1 MKRVAI
7 VSATRAE
14 YGILTPLIKRIS
26 DADDLDLDLIVTGSH
41 LSEKYGMTVS
51 FIEKDGFDIAHRIP
65 ILDDGNEP
73 YNISVT
79 MANAIKGFA
88 ECFKTDRPDMLIIL
102 GDRTEMLGV
111 AAAAV
116 NERIPIAHIHGGEV
130 TEGAVDD
137 CIRHAITKMSYLH
150 FTSTEIYRRRVIQMG
165 EEPSR
170 VYNVGA
176 LSTENIL
183 HEELLSENDIREV
196 LCVPDGMDYALVTFH
211 PVTLEKDS
219 AERETAALCD
229 SLGCYPSIYF
239 AMTIANSDTGS
250 DIVNSTLGDYA
261 TGSDNAHMFQN
272 LGMKRYLSAMKYA
285 RFVIGNSSSG
295 IVEAPVM
302 GTPTVNIGDRQK
314 GRLMA
319 ESIISCKPVKEE
331 IRNAIG
337 KACLMSH
344 ISSHMYGCGDTSK
357 KITSIIEERLSHG
370 GICTEKKFYD
380 IDFEV

>member
-7 VSATRAE
+7 VTATRAE

-26 DADDLDLDLIVTGSH
+26 VADDLDLDLIVTGAH

-73 YNISVT
+73 YNISIT

-111 AAAAV
+111 VAAAV

-165 EEPSR
+165 ENPSR

-176 LSTENIL
+176 LSTGNIL

-196 LCVPDGMDYALVTFH
+196 LCVPVGMDYALVTFH
-211 PVTLEKDS
+211 PVTLEKDT
-219 AERETAALCD
+219 AERETIALRD
-229 SLGCYPSIYF
+229 SLGCYPNIYF
-239 AMTIANSDTGS
+239 AMTMANSDTGS
-250 DIVNSTLGDYA
+250 DIVNSTLCDYA

-272 LGMKRYLSAMKYA
+272 LGMKRYLSALKYA
-285 RFVIGNSSSG
+285 KFVIGNSSSG

-319 ESIISCKPVKEE
+319 ESIISCQPVKEE
-331 IRNAIG
+331 ICHAIE
-337 KACLMSH
+337 KACLMSR
-344 ISSHMYGCGDTSK
+344 IPSHMYGDGDTSE
-357 KITSIIEERLSHG
+357 KITSIIVEWLSHG
-370 GICTEKKFYD
+370 DICTEKRFYD